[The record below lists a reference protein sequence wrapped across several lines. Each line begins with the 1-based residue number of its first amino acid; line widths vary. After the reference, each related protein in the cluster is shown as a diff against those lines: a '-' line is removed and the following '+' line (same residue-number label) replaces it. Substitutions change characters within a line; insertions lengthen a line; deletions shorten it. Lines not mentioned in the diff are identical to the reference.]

1 MHAGLATMA
10 ARFDEIFSNL
20 PNRPM
25 AWLLRFMLMPLGPR
39 HRNVPDSY
47 TTVCAN
53 LLLEP
58 SAARDRL
65 TAGIYRPTD
74 DSGVARLNRAF
85 RLAVA
90 AQPLRDRVRKAHV
103 GVAEARAQGLISEDE
118 KAQLDALAKAIAD
131 VINVDDFAPEE
142 LAPGAHDE
150 RREARGDVPSP
161 VHHAAE

>member
-1 MHAGLATMA
+1 MA
-10 ARFDEIFSNL
+10 ARFDEILANL
-20 PNRPM
+20 PARPM

-39 HRNVPDSY
+39 HRGPKDSF

-58 SAARDRL
+58 SATRDRI

-85 RLAVA
+85 RIVIA
-90 AQPLRDRVRKAHV
+90 AQPLRDKLRKAHV
-103 GVAEARAQGLISEDE
+103 GVAAARAQGLISEDE
-118 KAQLDALAKAIAD
+118 KVQLEALAKAVAD
-131 VINVDDFAPEE
+131 VINVDDFSAEE
-142 LAPGAHDE
+142 LTSGAHDD
-150 RREARGDVPSP
+150 RRHAPGGVPSP